1 MTRREWPRILPLLAL
16 GLLCLGLL
24 VLAGRGPARWEP
36 SSAPEAADRLA
47 AELALSSPPD
57 DTLPPEA
64 AFDIVVARNLFSVSR
79 TPPPESVREAG
90 PAAGS
95 QDLSLAGVLL
105 ADGAAIA
112 LLRDRPGN
120 RTVQLA
126 LGDSYRGWKLAR
138 LDQRRAVLRRGA
150 ETLTLDLVFAQGIGK
165 TRPGGA
171 AGVRRRVPLEPRRGD
186 AGGNPVPASRKS
198 LFEIKRGQPAN
209 PPSGRGG

>member
-1 MTRREWPRILPLLAL
+1 MRRREWPRALPPGALA
-16 GLLCLGLL
+16 LLCLGLL
-24 VLAGRGPARWEP
+24 GLAGRGPEP
-36 SSAPEAADRLA
+36 WGGAAASGAADRMT
-47 AELALSSPPD
+47 AELAPLPGPD
-57 DTLPPEA
+57 YGPPPEA
-64 AFDIVVARNLFSVSR
+64 AFDIVVARNLFSIAR

-105 ADGAAIA
+105 ADGTAIA

-126 LGDSYRGWKLAR
+126 PGESYRGWKLER

-150 ETLTLDLVFAQGIGK
+150 ETLTLDLIFADGVAGMS
-165 TRPGGA
+165 PAGA

-209 PPSGRGG
+209 LPAGRGG